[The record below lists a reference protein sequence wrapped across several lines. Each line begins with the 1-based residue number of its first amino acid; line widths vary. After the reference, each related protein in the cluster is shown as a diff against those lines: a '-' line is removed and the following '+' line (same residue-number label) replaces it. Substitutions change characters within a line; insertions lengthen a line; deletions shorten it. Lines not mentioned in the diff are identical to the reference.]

1 MIIIL
6 SIVKFFF
13 KLNLFSLTSSKLHGS
28 LVSLRFNVVYF
39 PSSLYIFAGSLP
51 DGGSSITRVNA
62 APATYDQQQNGNLNV
77 DAKFENFLVVVATS
91 GGGDLLGNLA
101 SQVFRLNRLSSRQ
114 QARGK
119 QQSGRNSSETVV
131 YETED
136 ADGGREPYHVEIV
149 HIDKEGNDTA
159 RSKHYDES
167 AEAKNRENDESSAS
181 LMDSK
186 SLDSNLQGVSDSEV
200 LIDGGKTTIKKIRSL
215 WNAEE
220 HRGQFVDGPIKGNQ
234 RSANVR
240 NSQVEN
246 LDHSEDLS
254 VKEEPLRATRPGIS
268 LKKQLSKKEEE
279 EEEEEDV
286 PLISEERNELGNKLV
301 EQELVLLGGGI
312 ENCGPGRYRDKLGIC
327 QTDKNFN

>member
-1 MIIIL
+1 M
-6 SIVKFFF
+6 
-13 KLNLFSLTSSKLHGS
+13 
-28 LVSLRFNVVYF
+28 
-39 PSSLYIFAGSLP
+39 PSSCIFAGTLP
-51 DGGSSITRVNA
+51 DGPSISQVNA
-62 APATYDQQQNGNLNV
+62 APATYDQQQNGDLNV

-91 GGGDLLGNLA
+91 GSGDLLGNLA
-101 SQVFRLNRLSSRQ
+101 SQVFRLNRLGSQ

-119 QQSGRNSSETVV
+119 QQSGKNLSETVV

-149 HIDKEGNDTA
+149 HIDKEGNNTA
-159 RSKHYDES
+159 RSKHSDQS
-167 AEAKNRENDESSAS
+167 SDVKNRENTELSAS
-181 LMDSK
+181 LKDSK
-186 SLDSNLQGVSDSEV
+186 SLDSNLRSVSDSNV
-200 LIDGGKTTIKKIRSL
+200 SIDNSKTTIKKIRSL

-220 HRGQFVDGPIKGNQ
+220 HHEQFVDSSIKGNK

-246 LDHSEDLS
+246 FNHSEDLS
-254 VKEEPLRATRPGIS
+254 VKEGALRATRPGIS

>member
-1 MIIIL
+1 ML
-6 SIVKFFF
+6 
-13 KLNLFSLTSSKLHGS
+13 LHAACFV
-28 LVSLRFNVVYF
+28 LL
-39 PSSLYIFAGSLP
+39 AGTLP
-51 DGGSSITRVNA
+51 DGPSISQVNA
-62 APATYDQQQNGNLNV
+62 APATYDQQQNGDLNV

-91 GGGDLLGNLA
+91 GSGDLLGNLA
-101 SQVFRLNRLSSRQ
+101 SQVFRLNRLGSQ

-119 QQSGRNSSETVV
+119 QQSGKNLSETVV

-149 HIDKEGNDTA
+149 HIDKEGNNTA
-159 RSKHYDES
+159 RSKHSDQS
-167 AEAKNRENDESSAS
+167 SDVKNRENTELSAS
-181 LMDSK
+181 LKDSK
-186 SLDSNLQGVSDSEV
+186 SLDSNLRSVSDSNV
-200 LIDGGKTTIKKIRSL
+200 SIDNSKTTIKKIRSL

-220 HRGQFVDGPIKGNQ
+220 HHEQFVDSSIKGNK

-246 LDHSEDLS
+246 FNHSEDLS
-254 VKEEPLRATRPGIS
+254 VKEGALRATRPGIS

>member
-1 MIIIL
+1 MLLHAACFIL
-6 SIVKFFF
+6 
-13 KLNLFSLTSSKLHGS
+13 L
-28 LVSLRFNVVYF
+28 
-39 PSSLYIFAGSLP
+39 AGTLP
-51 DGGSSITRVNA
+51 DGPSISQVNA
-62 APATYDQQQNGNLNV
+62 APVTYDQQQNGDLNV

-91 GGGDLLGNLA
+91 GSGDLLGNLA
-101 SQVFRLNRLSSRQ
+101 SQVFRLNRLGSQ

-119 QQSGRNSSETVV
+119 QQSGKNSSETVV

-136 ADGGREPYHVEIV
+136 ADGGREPYHVEII
-149 HIDKEGNDTA
+149 HIDKGGNNTV
-159 RSKHYDES
+159 RNKHSDES
-167 AEAKNRENDESSAS
+167 SDAKNRENTELSAS
-181 LMDSK
+181 LKDSK
-186 SLDSNLQGVSDSEV
+186 SLDSNLRSVSDSDV
-200 LIDGGKTTIKKIRSL
+200 SIDDGKTATKKIRSL

-220 HRGQFVDGPIKGNQ
+220 HHGQFVDSSIKGNK

-240 NSQVEN
+240 NSQMEN

-254 VKEEPLRATRPGIS
+254 IKEEALRATRPGIS

-279 EEEEEDV
+279 EEEQEEEEEEDV
-286 PLISEERNELGNKLV
+286 PLISEERNELSNKLV